1 MRSTQDTSC
10 MHATLWSQSAS
21 YQWSLSQPSGCK
33 SVAYLL
39 LAASRRL
46 PQSPTDALHDADL

>member
-1 MRSTQDTSC
+1 MSC
-10 MHATLWSQSAS
+10 MHATLWSESAS

-46 PQSPTDALHDADL
+46 PQSPTDALHDAGS